1 MINMTSPE
9 RTLAAC
15 AFRRPDRIPRFDNFQ
30 EYTKTWEAQ
39 FGPAESLSDMEIIVP
54 DETPFPS
61 RARRIREEGGWIYEV
76 DGWGRIVRR
85 RPDAFFVEVLQAPI
99 SAGADPD
106 SVRFESPGL
115 DSRYSAKSRVEIER
129 LKRRLALFAK
139 TGGPFLR
146 TSFMRGET
154 QFLLDVAGD
163 PPLAAALAGK
173 VADHLAAVGV
183 EAVRRYGL
191 QETGVWIYDDMGYND
206 GPMFSPKSFERV
218 LLPAFRRMIAAYK
231 RAGARYVFLHSDG
244 DVRPLL
250 DMLVDAGID
259 GLNPLERRANMEPS
273 EIRKRYPRL
282 ILAGGMD
289 NSHALIRGP
298 VERIRSQARELIDLG
313 RDGGLIVGAH
323 SISADVPMEHF
334 AAYHDTCLKYGHFAA
349 R

>member
-1 MINMTSPE
+1 MTSRK

-30 EYTKTWEAQ
+30 DYTRDWEAR
-39 FGPAESLSDMEIIVP
+39 FGPAESLVDLEIIVP

-61 RARRIREEGGWIYEV
+61 RARRIREEAGWIYEV
-76 DGWGRIVRR
+76 DGWGRTLRR
-85 RPDAFFVEVLQAPI
+85 RRDAFFVELLEAPI
-99 SAGADPD
+99 PAGADPD

-115 DSRYSAKSRVEIER
+115 DARYAVRSRKEIER
-129 LKRRLALFAK
+129 IKRERALFAK

-146 TSFMRGET
+146 TSFVRGET
-154 QFLLDVAGD
+154 QFLLDIAGD
-163 PPLAAALAGK
+163 PPLAATLAGK
-173 VADHLAAVGV
+173 VADHLAAVGA
-183 EAVRRYGL
+183 EAVRRYAL

-231 RAGARYVFLHSDG
+231 HAGARYVFLHSDG
-244 DVRPLL
+244 DIRPLL

-259 GLNPLERRANMEPS
+259 GLNPLERRANMDPPA
-273 EIRKRYPRL
+273 IRKRYPRL

-289 NSHALIRGP
+289 NSDALIRGP
-298 VERIRSQARELIDLG
+298 IERIRAQARELIDLG
-313 RDGGLIVGAH
+313 RDGGLVIGAH
-323 SISADVPMEHF
+323 SISPEVPIEHF
-334 AAYHDTCLKYGHFAA
+334 AAYHDTCLKYGDFTT